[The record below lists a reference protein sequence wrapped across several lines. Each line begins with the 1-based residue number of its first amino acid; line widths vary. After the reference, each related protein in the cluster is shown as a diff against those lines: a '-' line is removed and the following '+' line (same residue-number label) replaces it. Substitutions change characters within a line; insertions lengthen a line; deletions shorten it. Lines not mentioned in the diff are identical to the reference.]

1 MAAVAKHPTIA
12 GGNLLTVDALP
23 SSQLTPNFFSSIFN
37 DGMNPFD
44 ECFGTP
50 TPGGLSALSGSAFRK
65 ELHQLGSDKSKLIKD
80 EALPSINT
88 RLDQTL
94 TPEQSPKSLTTT
106 DTSLPSQMRLSRSPS
121 PFTFSIATTFPDSPV
136 SPITP
141 LTSPEEL
148 TPNGVV
154 TKEIVTSL
162 NFMEPV
168 LLPATNRKSFSTLD
182 SSKMAPQKRNM
193 SLPQNWNS
201 TGVEFPEIPDIFEQR
216 PETGKIR
223 RKSLPRGVECQ
234 VKPTTRSKTRS
245 LDAPV
250 PQLISRMDG
259 IFVTENIPS
268 SEIKA
273 EPASPTSVSFN
284 SMNPAP
290 IKAGRK
296 RKSSAMIDEDDED
309 DGNLNE
315 TDKRA
320 RFLERNRIA
329 ASKCR
334 KKKKIMNQRLEDK
347 SRLLVQQNRFLSAT
361 LAKLRSDVLRLKQMV
376 LTHHGCGNAPIE
388 QYLQQESEKYLA
400 ADNDEVTKKIK
411 DEDSKLPNIS
421 KVTGLSGA
429 IKLEDMKPSAW
440 LSEFH
445 SFQEV
450 ESEALKR
457 SSHIL
462 DFNDDDFQKLLLG
475 DQLTSLDED
484 FDGSPPSLYE

>member
-1 MAAVAKHPTIA
+1 MAAVAKHPTTA
-12 GGNLLTVDALP
+12 GGNLLAVDALP

-50 TPGGLSALSGSAFRK
+50 TPGSLSTLTGSVLRK
-65 ELHQLGSDKSKLIKD
+65 DLHQLACDKTRLIKD

-88 RLDQTL
+88 RLEHTL

-106 DTSLPSQMRLSRSPS
+106 DASLPSQMRLSRSPS
-121 PFTFSIATTFPDSPV
+121 PFTFSLATTFPDSPI

-141 LTSPEEL
+141 ITSPEEL
-148 TPNGVV
+148 TPNGVITRETV
-154 TKEIVTSL
+154 KSL
-162 NFMEPV
+162 NFMEPI
-168 LLPATNRKSFSTLD
+168 LPGINRKSFNTLD
-182 SSKMAPQKRNM
+182 SSKMAPHKRNM
-193 SLPQNWNS
+193 SLPQSWNP
-201 TGVEFPEIPDIFEQR
+201 TVVEFPEIPDVLEQR
-216 PETGKIR
+216 PAGKR
-223 RKSLPRGVECQ
+223 RKSLPRGMECQ

-245 LDAPV
+245 VDTPV

-259 IFVTENIPS
+259 IFVTENIPTG
-268 SEIKA
+268 EVKA
-273 EPASPTSVSFN
+273 EPDSPTSGDF
-284 SMNPAP
+284 PAP
-290 IKAGRK
+290 AKAGRK
-296 RKSSAMIDEDDED
+296 RKSSVMIEDDDED
-309 DGNLNE
+309 DGKMNE
-315 TDKRA
+315 SDKRA

-334 KKKKIMNQRLEDK
+334 KKKKIMNQRLEEK

-400 ADNDEVTKKIK
+400 ADNDEAAKKTK
-411 DEDSKLPNIS
+411 DEDSKLHNVS

-429 IKLEDMKPSAW
+429 IKMEDMKPSAW

-475 DQLTSLDED
+475 DQLTMLDED
-484 FDGSPPSLYE
+484 FVGSPPSLYE